1 MKAARSRT
9 SSRRGNIIVISAPSG
24 AGKTTLVRR
33 LMDSLSGLKFSV
45 STTTRP
51 RRRGEKNGRDYVF
64 VSRQRFKRMI
74 AAAQFV
80 EWADVFGHFYGTS
93 WKQLRAAQEAGYDVI
108 LDIDVQ
114 GHRQVRMQLPEA
126 VSVFILPP
134 SFRELE
140 RRLRQRHSDSS
151 EAIARRLSE
160 ARKEIR
166 HWPEYDYLVVNDRLA
181 KATRALRAVVE
192 AARLRRKARQQQAKE
207 ICKTFG
213 G

>member
-1 MKAARSRT
+1 MKAARPKNSL
-9 SSRRGNIIVISAPSG
+9 RRGSIIVISAPSG
-24 AGKTTLVRR
+24 AGKSTLIRR

-51 RRRGEKNGRDYVF
+51 RRRGEKNGRDYIF

-74 AAAQFV
+74 AASQFV
-80 EWADVFGHFYGTS
+80 EWADVFGHLYGTS

-126 VSVFILPP
+126 VSIFILPP

-140 RRLRQRHSDSS
+140 RRLRHRHSDSS
-151 EAIARRLSE
+151 EVIARRLSE

-192 AARLRRKARQQQAKE
+192 AARLRRKAGQRQAKE